1 MKTTSAGGLLRDAR
15 QARGM
20 TLKEVGQGLDP
31 PVSAAYVS
39 DVELGR
45 RPPTAERLPQFAKVL
60 RMDPSG
66 TRELYR
72 GAGVLPDGLS
82 ERLAKAP
89 ELWDANF
96 KSLVTVIPEAINALR
111 KSQPGLAEQLEKA
124 AKLPSLREKP
134 STR

>member
-15 QARGM
+15 QAREM
-20 TLKEVGQGLDP
+20 TLKEVGEGLDP

-45 RPPTAERLPQFAKVL
+45 RPPTAERLPQFARVL

-66 TRELYR
+66 TRDLYR
-72 GAGVLPDGLS
+72 AAGVLPDGLS
-82 ERLAKAP
+82 ERLSKAP

-111 KSQPGLAEQLEKA
+111 KSQPGLAGQLEKA
-124 AKLPSLREKP
+124 AKLPSPREKP